1 MQYQV
6 LTKQRHLACS
16 LHPFPQLKTLGKS
29 AEVRENVIADARFNT
44 RFFAIYYYLA
54 VTATGAPSPAAAGS
68 SSQATTHGSN
78 KP

>member
-54 VTATGAPSPAAAGS
+54 ATATAAPTITGGRRQPQPGDAR
-68 SSQATTHGSN
+68 QQ
-78 KP
+78 